1 MVNRQIWPDEIQPIE
16 GLAFVPLENAY
27 VKVLTARIILVYV
40 VFMACAV
47 IVPILADLPFG
58 WIVPAI
64 EGVLALALAA
74 NAVLARKMYSMRGYA
89 LRDKDISYRRGL
101 FFTTVTTVP
110 YSKIQ
115 QVSLRTNPI
124 SRFFGLYYVD
134 VVNGSQATMNSITI
148 PGLTL
153 EKAEQMKSLLMNKAD
168 CDNE

>member
-1 MVNRQIWPDEIQPIE
+1 M
-16 GLAFVPLENAY
+16 
-27 VKVLTARIILVYV
+27 
-40 VFMACAV
+40 
-47 IVPILADLPFG
+47 
-58 WIVPAI
+58 PAI

-115 QVSLRTNPI
+115 QVSLRMNPI